1 MPLIS
6 CFSKQ
11 KTISNNPTICHS
23 SIKLVCPKIINELN
37 NFPMLKIKNSPL
49 SFELKQDEKTLV
61 FNQNEVKWLA
71 EISIA
76 KKNKK
81 R

>member
-1 MPLIS
+1 
-6 CFSKQ
+6 
-11 KTISNNPTICHS
+11 
-23 SIKLVCPKIINELN
+23 
-37 NFPMLKIKNSPL
+37 MLKIKNSPL

-76 KKNKK
+76 KKK
-81 R
+81 